1 MPTNEEKIGSLPV
14 KELDSI
20 LDNIVETENLNFD
33 DLTYDEFYQKL
44 RSSFVKIVNE
54 KYDIDYE

>member
-1 MPTNEEKIGSLPV
+1 MTNEEKIGSLPV
-14 KELDSI
+14 KELDLI

-33 DLTYDEFYQKL
+33 DYDYDEFYQKL
-44 RSSFVKIVNE
+44 RSSFVKIINE

>member
-1 MPTNEEKIGSLPV
+1 MTNEEKIGSLPV

-33 DLTYDEFYQKL
+33 DYDYDEFYQKL

>member
-1 MPTNEEKIGSLPV
+1 MTNEEKIGSLPV

-33 DLTYDEFYQKL
+33 DFTYDEFYQKL
-44 RSSFVKIVNE
+44 R
-54 KYDIDYE
+54 

>member
-1 MPTNEEKIGSLPV
+1 MTNEEKIGSLPV
-14 KELDSI
+14 NELDSI

-33 DLTYDEFYQKL
+33 DYDYDEFYQKL
-44 RSSFVKIVNE
+44 RSSFVKIINE

>member
-1 MPTNEEKIGSLPV
+1 MTNEEKIGSLPV

-33 DLTYDEFYQKL
+33 DFTYDEFYQKL

>member
-1 MPTNEEKIGSLPV
+1 MQTNEEKIGSLPV
-14 KELDSI
+14 NELDSI

-33 DLTYDEFYQKL
+33 DLTYNEFYQKL

>member
-1 MPTNEEKIGSLPV
+1 MTNEEKIGSLPV

-33 DLTYDEFYQKL
+33 DYDYDEFYQKL
-44 RSSFVKIVNE
+44 RSSFVKIINE
-54 KYDIDYE
+54 KYDINYE

>member
-14 KELDSI
+14 NELDSI

-33 DLTYDEFYQKL
+33 DYDYDEFYQKL
-44 RSSFVKIVNE
+44 RSSFVKIINE

>member
-1 MPTNEEKIGSLPV
+1 MTNEEKIGSLPV

-33 DLTYDEFYQKL
+33 DFTYDEFYQKL
-44 RSSFVKIVNE
+44 RSSFIKIVNE

>member
-1 MPTNEEKIGSLPV
+1 MTNEEKVGSLPV

-33 DLTYDEFYQKL
+33 DYDYDEFYQKL
-44 RSSFVKIVNE
+44 RSSFVKIINE

>member
-1 MPTNEEKIGSLPV
+1 MSTNEEKIGSLPV

-33 DLTYDEFYQKL
+33 DLTYDEFYQRL
-44 RSSFVKIVNE
+44 RSSFAKKVNE
-54 KYDIDYE
+54 KYDVDFE

>member
-1 MPTNEEKIGSLPV
+1 MTNEEKIGSLPV

-33 DLTYDEFYQKL
+33 DYDYGEFYQKL
-44 RSSFVKIVNE
+44 RSSFVKIINE

>member
-1 MPTNEEKIGSLPV
+1 MTNEEKIGSLPV

-33 DLTYDEFYQKL
+33 DYDYDEFYQKL
-44 RSSFVKIVNE
+44 RSSFVKIINE